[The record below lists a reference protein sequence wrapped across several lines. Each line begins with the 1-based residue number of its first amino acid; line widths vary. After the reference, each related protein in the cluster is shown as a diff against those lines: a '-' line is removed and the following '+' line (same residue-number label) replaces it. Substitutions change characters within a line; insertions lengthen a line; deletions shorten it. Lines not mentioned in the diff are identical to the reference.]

1 MCGPI
6 PLGCKILNDDSGLRK
21 IITKY
26 PTMQIVRSN
35 ITMER
40 ISHIAIAPPRD
51 RDCVPSKSKSSFI
64 YDAPFNVLSLIGW
77 RKDNLC
83 LLTLVVDPFFESK
96 ILQSKQRI
104 RCEWTVWIF
113 F

>member
-6 PLGCKILNDDSGLRK
+6 PPGGKIFNDDSGLRK

-40 ISHIAIAPPRD
+40 ISHIAMAPPRD

-64 YDAPFNVLSLIGW
+64 YGAPFNVLSLIG
-77 RKDNLC
+77 RCKDNLC
-83 LLTLVVDPFFESK
+83 LLTLVVDPFFESN

-104 RCEWTVWIF
+104 RRKWAVRI
-113 F
+113 